1 MANNKKKETNE
12 ENSTMMII
20 IINYCDVFLLYFY
33 VRLLRVHFSRF
44 YIDKMYQS
52 ITCVNFLGDLS
63 VLSHTHSLS
72 CLLVFFSL
80 TYSSS
85 SFHLI
90 VHPHNFL
97 IRFAGRT
104 REHRAARRLLFFL
117 HANASERLV
126 FCIIVVLLFFLLRLH
141 RRRHHR
147 RRHFILTQLPIHHTN
162 DQQLR
167 VEW

>member
-104 REHRAARRLLFFL
+104 REHRAARRLLFFFACERKRTPSLL
-117 HANASERLV
+117 HYSGTSFLSSSFASSSSSSTSP
-126 FCIIVVLLFFLLRLH
+126 F
-141 RRRHHR
+141 
-147 RRHFILTQLPIHHTN
+147 HTHTATHTSHK
-162 DQQLR
+162 
-167 VEW
+167 